1 MLRRKF
7 FKVMTIATTGA
18 LAPLEAIPATPKK
31 IVTYHVRGFSCVT
44 CATGLDTMLRQQK
57 GIVSSSSTYPQ
68 GIATIGFD
76 PDQITE
82 AQIQDFIASLGF
94 TVEAKSVPTAA
105 AKHVSGKTSG

>member
-18 LAPLEAIPATPKK
+18 LTPLEAIPATPKK
-31 IVTYHVRGFSCVT
+31 VVTYHVRGFSCIT

-57 GIVSSSSTYPQ
+57 GITSSSSTYPA
-68 GIATIGFD
+68 GVATIGFD

-82 AQIQDFIASLGF
+82 TQINDFIASLGF
-94 TVEAKSVPTAA
+94 AA
-105 AKHVSGKTSG
+105 NEREDLPAPSPHQ